1 MRDMMQTVSL
11 NEAYPI
17 TYVTYGNV
25 DFGTVKSLEMRYDLR
40 RTGNVKLTAAYTLQ
54 FAQGSGSGPNSG
66 ANIARSGQPN
76 LRYILPLSYDVRHTV
91 TVNFDYRYG
100 SGKSY
105 DGPLLGEFRLFEGMG
120 LNLLI
125 NGSSGRPY
133 SRRVQAYSLTAG
145 SSSVQLDGQVNGSR
159 RPWQVDMQMRI
170 DREIPINKNLG
181 LNVYVQIL
189 NVLDRRNVFSVYP
202 YTGSAED
209 DGYLTSAQAQNVIQ
223 SQVNT
228 QSFID
233 LYNIRMVNP
242 FNFSLPR
249 RIRLGMLLNF

>member
-1 MRDMMQTVSL
+1 MARCWGVPS
-11 NEAYPI
+11 
-17 TYVTYGNV
+17 
-25 DFGTVKSLEMRYDLR
+25 FR
-40 RTGNVKLTAAYTLQ
+40 RN
-54 FAQGSGSGPNSG
+54 G
-66 ANIARSGQPN
+66 A
-76 LRYILPLSYDVRHTV
+76 
-91 TVNFDYRYG
+91 
-100 SGKSY
+100 
-105 DGPLLGEFRLFEGMG
+105 E
-120 LNLLI
+120 LLI

-133 SRRVQAYSLTAG
+133 SRRVQAYPLTSEAN
-145 SSSVQLDGQVNGSR
+145 SVQLEGQVNGSR

-170 DREIPINKNLG
+170 DRQIPINKNLG

-189 NVLDRRNVFSVYP
+189 NVLDRRNVFDVYP

-233 LYNIRMVNP
+233 LYNIRMVDP

-249 RIRLGMLLNF
+249 QIRLGMLLTLIL